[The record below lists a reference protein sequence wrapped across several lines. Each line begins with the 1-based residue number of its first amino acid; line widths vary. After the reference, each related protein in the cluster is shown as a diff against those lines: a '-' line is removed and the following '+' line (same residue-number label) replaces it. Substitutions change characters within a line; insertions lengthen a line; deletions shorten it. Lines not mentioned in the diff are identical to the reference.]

1 MTIKHEIRTEV
12 IRMAEAGKSQ
22 NEIAKILHIS
32 KGSTNSIISDWKKKQ
47 RIASK
52 SNRSYSLIDD

>member
-1 MTIKHEIRTEV
+1 
-12 IRMAEAGKSQ
+12 MAEAGKSQ